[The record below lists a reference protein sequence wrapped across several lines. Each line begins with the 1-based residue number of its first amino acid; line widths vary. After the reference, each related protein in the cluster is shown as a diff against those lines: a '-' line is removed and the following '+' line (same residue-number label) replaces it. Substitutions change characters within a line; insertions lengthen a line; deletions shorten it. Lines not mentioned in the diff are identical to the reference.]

1 MDSNKAN
8 HKVLFLK
15 EATEFSS
22 FNIHLKDQNLKNK
35 INPSKSQKNPK
46 PNSKQQYKPIQ
57 TI

>member
-22 FNIHLKDQNLKNK
+22 FNIHLKDQNQKNK
-35 INPSKSQKNPK
+35 IKLSKLLKNRK
-46 PNSKQQYKPIQ
+46 SYSKQHNR
-57 TI
+57 TV